1 MTQLKIAKLC
11 HIIVAPSHLTGI
23 YQKIALACMV
33 SATSTYISL
42 LAHGGGDRWDTGGAI
57 WVYFKRKLPIQLPEY
72 LETIIHGWI

>member
-1 MTQLKIAKLC
+1 
-11 HIIVAPSHLTGI
+11 
-23 YQKIALACMV
+23 MV

-72 LETIIHGWI
+72 LETTIYGWI